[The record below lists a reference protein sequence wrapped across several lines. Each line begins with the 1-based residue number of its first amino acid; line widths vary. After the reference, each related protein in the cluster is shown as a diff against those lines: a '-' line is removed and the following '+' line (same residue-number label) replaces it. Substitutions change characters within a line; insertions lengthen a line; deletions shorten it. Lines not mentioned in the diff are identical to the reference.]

1 VAFDN
6 DALVRLVKSAAE
18 GNDDAFSEIVKI
30 FEKPIYNMAMQT
42 LRHREDALDLSQE
55 VFLKLWRSLPSFRG
69 ECSVA
74 SFVMKIAKNTML
86 DLLRRK
92 STRQTLSL
100 SVDNDDGET
109 EEYDLPDPSPDSNP
123 AVAYER
129 QEQIKAVRQA
139 IAELSEE
146 HREMILMRD
155 IQGLSYDEIGEIL
168 ELEAG
173 TVKSRLFRARASLK
187 KILEKRN
194 FF

>member
-1 VAFDN
+1 MAFDN
-6 DALVRLVKSAAE
+6 DALARLVKSASE
-18 GNDDAFSEIVKI
+18 GDDNAFSEIVKI

-42 LRHREDALDLSQE
+42 LRHREDALDLSQD
-55 VFLKLWRSLPSFRG
+55 VFLKLWHSLPSFRG

-74 SFVMKIAKNTML
+74 SFVMKIAKNTIL
-86 DLLRRK
+86 DRLRQK
-92 STRQTLSL
+92 GSRQTFSL
-100 SVDNDDGET
+100 SRDSDDGEN
-109 EEYDLPDPSPDSNP
+109 EEYDIPDTDIDSNP
-123 AVAYER
+123 AAAYER

-139 IAELSEE
+139 ISELSDE

-155 IQGLSYDEIGEIL
+155 IQGLSYEEIGEIL

-173 TVKSRLFRARASLK
+173 TVKSRLFRARSALK

>member
-1 VAFDN
+1 MAFDN

-18 GNDDAFSEIVKI
+18 GDDNAFSEIVKT

-42 LRHREDALDLSQE
+42 LRHREDALDLSQD

-86 DLLRRK
+86 DRLRQK

-100 SVDNDDGET
+100 SQDNDDGEV
-109 EEYDLPDPSPDSNP
+109 EEYEIPDPNVDSNP
-123 AVAYER
+123 AAAYER
-129 QEQIKAVRQA
+129 QEQINAVRQA
-139 IAELSEE
+139 IAELNAE

-173 TVKSRLFRARASLK
+173 TVKGRLFRARAALK